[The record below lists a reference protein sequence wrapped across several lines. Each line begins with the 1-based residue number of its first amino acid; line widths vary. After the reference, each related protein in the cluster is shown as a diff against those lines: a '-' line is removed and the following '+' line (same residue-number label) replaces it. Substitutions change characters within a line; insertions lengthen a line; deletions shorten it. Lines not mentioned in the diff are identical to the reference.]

1 MNLQDGNRASSS
13 STRGCTV
20 IPPPDRVPLLPR
32 GHCEAQL
39 YLVIAKRVPLLS
51 LRGAQP
57 FPVIAR
63 SAATKQSPSK
73 GIVTPCIQ
81 RGAGLAMTDVVSLRG
96 ASSLS
101 SLRGPKGRSNL
112 LDEGDS
118 GASLA
123 MTIWAN
129 ESWHSQLLRTGR

>member
-1 MNLQDGNRASSS
+1 MNLRGGNQASSP

-20 IPPPDRVPLLPR
+20 IPPPDRMPLLPR

-73 GIVTPCIQ
+73 GIATPCIQ
-81 RGAGLAMTDVVSLRG
+81 RGAGLAMTDVRSLRG
-96 ASSLS
+96 AVVPFVIARRVLPFVIARPV
-101 SLRGPKGRSNL
+101 LPFVIARPEGPKQSPGRRR
-112 LDEGDS
+112 
-118 GASLA
+118 
-123 MTIWAN
+123 
-129 ESWHSQLLRTGR
+129 LR

>member
-20 IPPPDRVPLLPR
+20 ITPPDRVPLLPR

-57 FPVIAR
+57 RGNLHPRDRHA
-63 SAATKQSPSK
+63 PS
-73 GIVTPCIQ
+73 
-81 RGAGLAMTDVVSLRG
+81 GLAMTDVRSLRG
-96 ASSLS
+96 ASSLSSLRGPSSLS

-118 GASLA
+118 VASLA

-129 ESWHSQLLRTGR
+129 ESWHSQLLRTGRG